1 MPHVVKW
8 KQQKQMGA
16 NQVWK
21 CVSKVEKHFRLYEDT
36 QDTKLRFDKV
46 RDCFLTSSPAQL
58 RCHSLSFGPNKSQKS
73 VAERKALNGDT

>member
-36 QDTKLRFDKV
+36 QDTELRSIKSEIVF
-46 RDCFLTSSPAQL
+46 SPARL
-58 RCHSLSFGPNKSQKS
+58 HSFD
-73 VAERKALNGDT
+73 VTH